1 MSKNP
6 TLLAKQFLFFAIFY
20 YSPVWS
26 DENPD
31 LLLETDGGYN
41 LHIHSRLQP
50 LAINQ
55 IHSWL
60 LELKDESGAVT
71 AASISVVGGM
81 PEHDHGLP
89 PQPQLPEEV
98 EPGSYLIEGI
108 RFHMPGKWQMQFS
121 IQVNGIVTNA
131 LLEFQL

>member
-1 MSKNP
+1 
-6 TLLAKQFLFFAIFY
+6 
-20 YSPVWS
+20 
-26 DENPD
+26 
-31 LLLETDGGYN
+31 
-41 LHIHSRLQP
+41 
-50 LAINQ
+50 
-55 IHSWL
+55 
-60 LELKDESGAVT
+60 
-71 AASISVVGGM
+71 M

-89 PQPQLPEEV
+89 TQPQVTEEV